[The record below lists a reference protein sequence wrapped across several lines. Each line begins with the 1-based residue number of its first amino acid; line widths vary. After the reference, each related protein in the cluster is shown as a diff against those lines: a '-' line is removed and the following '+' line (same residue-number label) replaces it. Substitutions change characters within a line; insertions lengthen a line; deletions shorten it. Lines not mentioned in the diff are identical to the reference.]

1 MDQHQQQQ
9 QEHAPEQHYAG
20 LDVSLDDTSVCVLD
34 ARGTVVWRGKCASTP
49 EAIRDALNKR
59 APALVRAGL
68 ETGLLSNWLTHK
80 LRGMRL
86 PVVCLDARHAKA
98 ALKVQINKTDAND
111 ALGLA
116 QIVRTGWYREVAVKG
131 MDAHALRLL
140 LVARSQLVSQRQ
152 AVANTVR
159 GLLKAF
165 GLKVPP
171 GARILN
177 RRCARRLGVVQA
189 GAGKRPP
196 AEQGNRFGRGERPQP
211 NRGAPWF
218 HANAA
223 FGQPTSWDGASRPP
237 GSTEVV

>member
-1 MDQHQQQQ
+1 MDQQHQQ
-9 QEHAPEQHYAG
+9 HAPEHRHYAG

-34 ARGTVVWRGKCASTP
+34 AEGAAVWRGKCASTP
-49 EAIRDALNKR
+49 EAIRDALNKH
-59 APALVRAGL
+59 APALVRVGL

-111 ALGLA
+111 ARGLA
-116 QIVRTGWYREVAVKG
+116 QVVRTGWYREVAVKG

-140 LVARSQLVSQRQ
+140 LVARAQLVSQRQ

-165 GLKVPP
+165 GLKVAP
-171 GARILN
+171 GAGGPFGHRVREAAEGNDALLAVVEPMLLAWQAL
-177 RRCARRLGVVQA
+177 REQVAVLDRRLLARAKADEAAKRLMTVPGV
-189 GAGKRPP
+189 
-196 AEQGNRFGRGERPQP
+196 GE
-211 NRGAPWF
+211 
-218 HANAA
+218 AA
-223 FGQPTSWDGASRPP
+223 S
-237 GSTEVV
+237 